1 MRLLRS
7 FVLGLSVALL
17 STGSAWAITIDF
29 ETDDFSTALVNG
41 QAINTA
47 PNGGDLSEEFGNLV
61 SVSGTVIG
69 IGSNLGPTI
78 FDSTPCPTG
87 PNCGG
92 ADPDLFVDM
101 GNILILQN
109 NSFPNSTNTLPN
121 GLVFDTPN
129 DENDFIDRGAV
140 VFDFTDPSELVSI
153 DLIDINGGNNVL
165 LTLMD
170 SQGDLRVFDVPPMWT
185 NDVTL
190 APNGWDTL
198 MFNTLT
204 PQAGE
209 GTGGD
214 ATVIQND
221 LGFDI
226 NDVVQLE
233 VAMLGSPSSGG
244 MDNLVFNVTST
255 PEPTTGLLLV
265 AGLLVA
271 ARSRRSS

>member
-7 FVLGLSVALL
+7 FVLGLSAVLL
-17 STGSAWAITIDF
+17 SAGSAWAVTIDF
-29 ETDDFSTALVNG
+29 ETDDFNTALVNG

-61 SVSGTVIG
+61 SISGTVIG
-69 IGSNLGPTI
+69 IGSNLGPAI

-87 PNCGG
+87 PNCAG

-109 NSFPNSTNTLPN
+109 NAFPNSTNSLPN

-129 DENDFIDRGAV
+129 DENDFVDRGAV
-140 VFDFTDPSELVSI
+140 VFDFTSPSDLVSI
-153 DLIDINGGNNVL
+153 DLIDINGGNNVV
-165 LTLMD
+165 LTLTD
-170 SQGDLRVFDVPPMWT
+170 DQGALRVFDVPPMWT

-190 APNGWDTL
+190 APNGYDTL
-198 MFNTLT
+198 LFNTLT

-226 NDVVQLE
+226 NNVVQLE

-244 MDNLVFNVTST
+244 MDNLVFNSVV
-255 PEPTTGLLLV
+255 PEPTTGLLLMV
-265 AGLLVA
+265 GLFVA